1 MLRQKLIINIWL
13 LHLVG
18 FHSLDTLYIG
28 LHASTPYSC
37 PIVTKLESS
46 STDFRQIT
54 QIPNFIKIRPVGAE
68 LSHTDG
74 QTDMTEANGRFPQ
87 RKRALK
93 KTLYFRTEFK
103 VKKKKSG
110 DIQFY
115 IHNILSDNSHGYFT
129 DTVPRD
135 DRHRHARRHSS
146 TRWAWVHS
154 FYRIVLQFILAWYPV
169 YMKTAL
175 WMLSSGSQT
184 RVMPDRHFVRCT
196 YGFYN

>member
-1 MLRQKLIINIWL
+1 M

-103 VKKKKSG
+103 VKKKKAET
-110 DIQFY
+110 Y
-115 IHNILSDNSHGYFT
+115 
-129 DTVPRD
+129 
-135 DRHRHARRHSS
+135 SS
-146 TRWAWVHS
+146 TS
-154 FYRIVLQFILAWYPV
+154 TIFYPTTRMVTSLTLF
-169 YMKTAL
+169 
-175 WMLSSGSQT
+175 
-184 RVMPDRHFVRCT
+184 RVMTGIATLAAIPVHGEPGTIPFT
-196 YGFYN
+196 ESYYSSY